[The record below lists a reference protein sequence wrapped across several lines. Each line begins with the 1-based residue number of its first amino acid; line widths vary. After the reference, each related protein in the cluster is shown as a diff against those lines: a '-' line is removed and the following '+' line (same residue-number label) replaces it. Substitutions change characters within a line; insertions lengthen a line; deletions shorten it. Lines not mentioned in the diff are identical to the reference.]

1 MLTDTQVMYDYIHTA
16 SDACYLREDRKYRRV
31 IKEAV
36 KQFAVAG
43 KERDLQKELERLVS
57 TLWGDLDDGLGYW
70 YLDVNLSNYMK
81 WWKEHHLIR

>member
-43 KERDLQKELERLVS
+43 KERDL
-57 TLWGDLDDGLGYW
+57 
-70 YLDVNLSNYMK
+70 
-81 WWKEHHLIR
+81 